1 MSGSSGSRAVIAALG
16 ANLGIAVIKF
26 IAFAITA
33 STSMLAEG
41 VHSLV
46 DSGNQVL
53 LLIGGKRS
61 RRQATAEHPF
71 GYGRDRY
78 VYGFL
83 VALMLFSAG
92 GLFALYEGI
101 HKILHPHPLESPIV
115 AFAVLALAI
124 ILESFSLRT
133 AVHESRPLKGSS
145 SWPQF
150 IRRAKVPELP
160 VVLLEDVAALVGLVL
175 ALFGV
180 TMATITDNGV
190 WDGIG
195 TVCIGA
201 LLITVAVILV
211 VETKSLLLGES
222 ASPAMVD
229 AIATNLVGPGVERII
244 HLRTMHLGPDEL
256 LIGAKLAMSP
266 SATLADAARAIDDA
280 EQRVRT
286 AVPSARVIYLEPD
299 VDRGSAARAAD
310 VRAEARADRPGGS
323 VA

>member
-1 MSGSSGSRAVIAALG
+1 MIAALG
-16 ANLGIAVIKF
+16 ANLGIALIKF
-26 IAFAITA
+26 VAFAITA
-33 STSMLAEG
+33 STSLLAEG

-83 VALMLFSAG
+83 VALILFSAG

-133 AVHESRPLKGSS
+133 AVAESRPLKGDS

-175 ALFGV
+175 AL
-180 TMATITDNGV
+180 TDLHRRLAHHGRCRSGHRDEEPVVGRIGFTGNGRG
-190 WDGIG
+190 DRQQPDRARCQADHSPAHNASRSGG
-195 TVCIGA
+195 TVDRR
-201 LLITVAVILV
+201 
-211 VETKSLLLGES
+211 ETRHVTER
-222 ASPAMVD
+222 
-229 AIATNLVGPGVERII
+229 NPG
-244 HLRTMHLGPDEL
+244 
-256 LIGAKLAMSP
+256 
-266 SATLADAARAIDDA
+266 
-280 EQRVRT
+280 
-286 AVPSARVIYLEPD
+286 
-299 VDRGSAARAAD
+299 
-310 VRAEARADRPGGS
+310 
-323 VA
+323 

>member
-1 MSGSSGSRAVIAALG
+1 MIAALG

-115 AFAVLALAI
+115 DD
-124 ILESFSLRT
+124 R
-133 AVHESRPLKGSS
+133 
-145 SWPQF
+145 
-150 IRRAKVPELP
+150 LP
-160 VVLLEDVAALVGLVL
+160 V
-175 ALFGV
+175 
-180 TMATITDNGV
+180 
-190 WDGIG
+190 
-195 TVCIGA
+195 
-201 LLITVAVILV
+201 
-211 VETKSLLLGES
+211 
-222 ASPAMVD
+222 
-229 AIATNLVGPGVERII
+229 
-244 HLRTMHLGPDEL
+244 
-256 LIGAKLAMSP
+256 
-266 SATLADAARAIDDA
+266 
-280 EQRVRT
+280 
-286 AVPSARVIYLEPD
+286 
-299 VDRGSAARAAD
+299 
-310 VRAEARADRPGGS
+310 
-323 VA
+323 